1 MAPSSPETDF
11 AVRDAITADD
21 YFIIAGPTASGKSA
35 LAIDLAKAVDGI
47 IVNADSM
54 QIYQDLRLITAR
66 PSVADEARCEHT
78 LYGVL
83 DGAER
88 ASVRLWLGLAADAFA
103 AIRAR
108 GKTPILVGGTGMYV
122 NAAQFGIAPMPDVP
136 ATIHAECVDEL
147 ASIGGARF
155 RAALAKDDP
164 VTAARL
170 VDGDGQ
176 RLVRAMGVVR
186 ATGRPISAWQ
196 QDPHEYMLAGNPHTI
211 AVLPPREELY
221 QRINSRFE
229 IMMGEGAMDEVIA
242 LGVRNLDPD
251 LPVMKALG
259 VRELLACH
267 RGELSIEKAIELAQ
281 RDSRHYAKRQM
292 TWLRNNFNAKI
303 ELNEKYSESF
313 LKKIFSDIIT

>member
-1 MAPSSPETDF
+1 MAPSSPDTDF
-11 AVRDAITADD
+11 AVRDAIAADD

-35 LAIDLAKAVDGI
+35 LAIDLAKAIDGV

-66 PSVADEARCEHT
+66 PSIADEALCEHA

-88 ASVRLWLGLAADAFA
+88 ASVRLWLGLAADTFA
-103 AIRAR
+103 DIRAR
-108 GKTPILVGGTGMYV
+108 GKTPILVGGTGMYI

-136 ATIHAECVDEL
+136 ASIHDECVDEL
-147 ASIGGARF
+147 AAIGGTRF

-170 VDGDGQ
+170 FDGDSQ

-211 AVLPPREELY
+211 AVLPPREQLY

-229 IMMGEGAMDEVIA
+229 VMMGEGAMDEVKA
-242 LGVRNLDPD
+242 LGARNLDPD

-292 TWLRNNFNAKI
+292 TWLRNNFNAKF
-303 ELNEKYSESF
+303 ELNEKYSERF
-313 LKKIFSDIIT
+313 LKKIFSDIIS

>member
-1 MAPSSPETDF
+1 MAPSSPDTDF
-11 AVRDAITADD
+11 AVRDAIAADD

-35 LAIDLAKAVDGI
+35 LAIDLAKAIDGV

-66 PSVADEARCEHT
+66 PSIADEALCEHT

-88 ASVRLWLGLAADAFA
+88 ASVRLWLGLAADTFA
-103 AIRAR
+103 DIRAR
-108 GKTPILVGGTGMYV
+108 GKTPILVGGTGMYI

-136 ATIHAECVDEL
+136 ASIHDECVDEL
-147 ASIGGARF
+147 AAIGGARF

-170 VDGDGQ
+170 FDGDSQ

-211 AVLPPREELY
+211 AVSPPREQLY

-229 IMMGEGAMDEVIA
+229 VMMGEGAMDEVKA
-242 LGVRNLDPD
+242 LGARNLDPD

-292 TWLRNNFNAKI
+292 TWLRNNFNAKF
-303 ELNEKYSESF
+303 ELNEKYSERF
-313 LKKIFSDIIT
+313 LKKIFSDIIS